1 MMDSPARAGART
13 VIWPVVWGLLIFGL
27 VCWSLRAHS
36 APLETSWPALILGFF
51 IWVGGAAFCGLTL
64 KGLSLAHDCWLAL
77 AAMWRPLALVLV
89 GAFLLFFNDQGR
101 ELGVSLMIGG
111 AGWFHLIFLFAML
124 FLALLYWS
132 LNNWH
137 SARRGVGVALDN
149 GVLGVIPLHP
159 LPEKPNAH
167 VIGEDEQWLFWL
179 PRTLGV
185 CAHFF
190 AAINLALAA
199 WSQPAFVQKPLF
211 VHLLAWTAPL
221 AIVAFTCLVYFFD
234 RYALSERTAGE
245 KWAAARVG
253 SLAGAASLLLV
264 IGVLAFVNFHSYS
277 AVWARFLW
285 GTFTVS
291 LSAFVF
297 LILVSFLRRG
307 KLLGAD
313 APVEDRREDDRIEAE
328 SLARWT
334 LWLFVPTVVVFLLV
348 WLWAPFVGRA
358 VGSMVVAYFALG
370 AVLATVNA
378 FELAVARLVERGWFG
393 EGVNPRV
400 VGRYAV
406 AALIALGVLNAWLH
420 PFHRVR
426 SCDGGN
432 CVAPKSAAAYVREP
446 NGRPSV
452 ESAAE
457 AWYAQAKAAF
467 LKAHDGRMDENER
480 VPMVVVATA
489 GGGIRAAY
497 WTAVVL
503 EKLKKD
509 LGPTGLRPYLFAI
522 SGVSGG
528 SVGATAF
535 DAALAK
541 SDESGCGETCPPATD
556 FLTEDFLG
564 PTLASGIFKDLPASF
579 LPDLWQDDRGAALEE
594 GFEHASDGL
603 LARPFLSLFPY
614 GGQPSKTPWRPILL
628 LNGTHEESGKRIIA
642 SHVLVERHV
651 FIDALDGLHMLE
663 RDVRAST
670 AAHNSARFSYIS
682 PAGNLGRRR
691 DRDSRGTAE
700 SGHYPAPLP
709 AVDSKGWLT
718 DWESLKTALKSWLAK
733 WNGSVIDGGYFENY
747 GALSALELARYAKA
761 TLDKEKAQ
769 VKLVVLMIS
778 SDPDLAKANELVRI
792 EEPNGLAC
800 VVSSTEREPGT
811 PPQSPNYLSVD
822 PGQVANAWLNELVA
836 PLQGVETAREAHGN
850 RAAAELALEICGQFG
865 LPGQTATPMTA
876 PPSSTVPSSL
886 QTQVAVTAYQG
897 KTVEVTDKAV
907 TAKPDK
913 PYFAHLA
920 MCRADGQGKVSVE
933 PPLGWVLSA
942 ATRDGLDR
950 LVERCGN
957 EEQIVQLEAA
967 LGGPARR

>member
-1 MMDSPARAGART
+1 MVDSPSRACARA

-27 VCWSLRAHS
+27 VCWVLRAHS
-36 APLETSWPALILGFF
+36 APPETSWAALILGFF
-51 IWVGGAAFCGLTL
+51 IWVGGAALCALTL
-64 KGLSLAHDCWLAL
+64 KGLSLAHDFWLAL

-101 ELGVSLMIGG
+101 ELGVSLMIDG

-137 SARRGVGVALDN
+137 SARLGVGAALDN
-149 GVLGVIPLHP
+149 GVLGVIPSHP

-199 WSQPAFVQKPLF
+199 WSQPDFVQEPLL

-245 KWAAARVG
+245 KSAAARVG

-264 IGVLAFVNFHSYS
+264 IAVLAFVNFHSHS
-277 AVWARFLW
+277 PVWARFLW
-285 GTFTVS
+285 GTFTLS
-291 LSAFVF
+291 LSTFVF

-313 APVEDRREDDRIEAE
+313 APVEDRRKDDRIEAE

-334 LWLFVPTVVVFLLV
+334 RWLFVPTVVVFLLV
-348 WLWAPFVGRA
+348 WFWAPLVGRA

-406 AALIALGVLNAWLH
+406 AALIALGILNAWLH
-420 PFHRVR
+420 PFHGVR
-426 SCDGGN
+426 PCDGGD
-432 CVAPKSAAAYVREP
+432 CVAPKSAAAYVHEP
-446 NGRPSV
+446 NDRPSV

-457 AWYAQAKAAF
+457 VWYEQAKAAF

-509 LGPTGLRPYLFAI
+509 LGPAGLRPYLFAI

-541 SDESGCGETCPPATD
+541 SDESGCGETCAPATD
-556 FLTEDFLG
+556 FLTEDFLA

-614 GGQPSKTPWRPILL
+614 GGQPSQTPWRPILL
-628 LNGTHEESGKRIIA
+628 LNGTHEESGKRIVA
-642 SHVLVERHV
+642 SHVLVERNV
-651 FIDALDGLHMLE
+651 FIDALDGLHVLE

-682 PAGNLGRRR
+682 PAGNLGRRKVR
-691 DRDSRGTAE
+691 
-700 SGHYPAPLP
+700 
-709 AVDSKGWLT
+709 AVDSKGWPT
-718 DWESLKTALKSWLAK
+718 DWESSEDGLERLAGRVERLGDRRRLFRELRRRVSPRTGPSCESGSGREKGASETRGPDDQQRPGSRQGPSARPDRRAK
-733 WNGSVIDGGYFENY
+733 WAGVRGEFHR
-747 GALSALELARYAKA
+747 ARTWDSIA
-761 TLDKEKAQ
+761 
-769 VKLVVLMIS
+769 V
-778 SDPDLAKANELVRI
+778 
-792 EEPNGLAC
+792 
-800 VVSSTEREPGT
+800 
-811 PPQSPNYLSVD
+811 
-822 PGQVANAWLNELVA
+822 
-836 PLQGVETAREAHGN
+836 
-850 RAAAELALEICGQFG
+850 AELSFRRSGTSRE
-865 LPGQTATPMTA
+865 
-876 PPSSTVPSSL
+876 
-886 QTQVAVTAYQG
+886 
-897 KTVEVTDKAV
+897 
-907 TAKPDK
+907 
-913 PYFAHLA
+913 
-920 MCRADGQGKVSVE
+920 
-933 PPLGWVLSA
+933 
-942 ATRDGLDR
+942 R
-950 LVERCGN
+950 LVERVGR
-957 EEQIVQLEAA
+957 AA
-967 LGGPARR
+967 SGRGDRARGARKQGRRRARPRNLRTIRAPRPDGLANDRVAFVDRAVLVADAGRRHGESGQDRGGHGQGCHGETQ

>member
-1 MMDSPARAGART
+1 MVESPSRACARAA
-13 VIWPVVWGLLIFGL
+13 IWPVVWGLLIFGL
-27 VCWSLRAHS
+27 VCWALRAHS
-36 APLETSWPALILGFF
+36 APPETSWAALFLGFF
-51 IWVGGAAFCGLTL
+51 IWVGGAAFCALTL
-64 KGLSLAHDCWLAL
+64 KGLSLAHDFWLAL

-111 AGWFHLIFLFAML
+111 AGWFHLIFLFATL

-137 SARRGVGVALDN
+137 SARLGVSVALDN

-159 LPEKPNAH
+159 LSEKPNAH
-167 VIGEDEQWLFWL
+167 VIGKNEQWLFWL

-199 WSQPAFVQKPLF
+199 WSQPDFVQEPLLAR
-211 VHLLAWTAPL
+211 LLAWTAPL
-221 AIVAFTCLVYFFD
+221 AIVAFTCIVYFFD

-245 KWAAARVG
+245 RSAAARVG
-253 SLAGAASLLLV
+253 SLAAAASLLL
-264 IGVLAFVNFHSYS
+264 IIAVLAFVNFHSHS
-277 AVWARFLW
+277 PVWARFLW
-285 GTFTVS
+285 GTFTLC

-297 LILVSFLRRG
+297 LVLVSFLRRG

-313 APVEDRREDDRIEAE
+313 ALVEDRRKDDRIEAE
-328 SLARWT
+328 SLAGWT
-334 LWLFVPTVVVFLLV
+334 RWLFVPTLVVCLLV
-348 WLWAPFVGRA
+348 WFWAPFLGRA

-378 FELAVARLVERGWFG
+378 FELAIARLAERGWFG
-393 EGVNPRV
+393 EGVSPRV
-400 VGRYAV
+400 LGRYAV

-426 SCDGGN
+426 RCDGGD

-452 ESAAE
+452 EAAAK
-457 AWYAQAKAAF
+457 AWYEQAKAAF

-503 EKLKKD
+503 EKLKND

-541 SDESGCGETCPPATD
+541 SDEGGCGEACGPATD

-579 LPDLWQDDRGAALEE
+579 LPDLSQDDRGAALEE
-594 GFEHASDGL
+594 GFEYASGGL

-614 GGQPSKTPWRPILL
+614 GGQPSNTPWRPILL
-628 LNGTHEESGKRIIA
+628 LNGTHEESGKRIIVG
-642 SHVLVERHV
+642 HVLVERNV
-651 FIDALDGLHMLE
+651 FIDALDGLHVLDG
-663 RDVRAST
+663 DVRAST

-682 PAGNLGRRR
+682 PAGDLGRRR
-691 DRDSRGTAE
+691 G
-700 SGHYPAPLP
+700 P
-709 AVDSKGWLT
+709 AVDSTGWPT
-718 DWESLKTALKSWLAK
+718 NWESLKTALKSWRTE
-733 WNGSVIDGGYFENY
+733 WNGSVIDGGYFENF
-747 GALSALELARYAKA
+747 GALSALELARHAKA
-761 TLDKEKAQ
+761 ALDEEKAQ
-769 VKLVVLMIS
+769 VKLVVVMIS
-778 SDPDLAKANELVRI
+778 SDPDLAKAHPLVRI
-792 EEPNGLAC
+792 EEPKGRAC
-800 VVSSTEREPGT
+800 VVSSTEREPGN

-865 LPGQTATPMTA
+865 LQDQTATPMTA
-876 PPSSTVPSSL
+876 APSSTMPSSL
-886 QTQVAVTAYQG
+886 QTQAAVTAYQG

-907 TAKPDK
+907 TAKPNK

-920 MCRADGQGKVSVE
+920 MCRADDQGNVSVK

-957 EEQIVQLEAA
+957 KEQLVQLETA
-967 LGGPARR
+967 LGGPARRQAPMASTAK